1 MEKEDKIRSITLRLA
16 VFFGLTTFTL
26 CIGIFYIE
34 SVIDDN
40 NKELIQKDSVISM
53 MKADLEN
60 QLLKIQENETEVKT
74 LREELSQFKSE
85 MNSDKE

>member
-40 NKELIQKDSVISM
+40 NKELIRKDSVIST
-53 MKADLEN
+53 MKADLDN
-60 QLLKIQENETEVKT
+60 QLLKIQENEAEVKT
-74 LREELSQFKSE
+74 LREELSLFKSE